1 MSVNL
6 SVNVHSGHAGRP
18 ARGFHH
24 HHPRGFKSR
33 PIVLGGDHISRHTVR
48 GTGRFH
54 FHRPKNIVVL
64 QSHSTIPVSNAALAI
79 TSILA
84 GIVSLITSVALIA
97 FGALIFNPVVIGV
110 GVVLGAGGIALTAA
124 GGIYLGNKFKK

>member
-1 MSVNL
+1 MSISL
-6 SVNVHSGHAGRP
+6 NVHTGHAGRP

-24 HHPRGFKSR
+24 HHPRGFKKG
-33 PIVLGGDHISRHTVR
+33 PIVLREHISRHKVR
-48 GTGRFH
+48 GAGRFH
-54 FHRPKNIVVL
+54 FHRPRNVVVL
-64 QSHSTIPVSNAALAI
+64 KSHATIPVSGTGVAI

-84 GIVSLITSVALIA
+84 GIASLITSVALIA